1 MKTSLENEKQ
11 LFDRNS
17 LVNLVRKWGDVNTE
31 GILSATCQ
39 IFSDPCIEGFIGYRI
54 ETGNAVV
61 FGDPVCAAVN
71 KQALAKMFQQ
81 YCLSLKIGVVYII
94 VSEEFANLAVQNL
107 GSVLIEFGE
116 KFVLNPLSNPI
127 DRKGSKAG
135 LVRNRVKRA
144 RLEGA
149 LVQEY
154 SGDNSDIEKALQ
166 EVAITWQK
174 ERQGPQV
181 FLADFTL
188 FNDRV
193 GKRWFYAKK
202 EEKIVGVIL
211 LSELQSHNGWL
222 INSILTTK
230 DAPHGISELLV
241 ISVLQTLAQENC
253 QYVSMGPVPGNQLGE
268 IIGLNDFS
276 KTVAHWVYQ
285 LAKKV
290 FHLGGRAAFWKK
302 FEPIIHPSYLLF
314 PEKNLSYSSIKSL
327 LKALNAHV

>member
-1 MKTSLENEKQ
+1 MNVSLENKKQ

-31 GILSATCQ
+31 GILSSTCQ
-39 IFSDPCIEGFIGYRI
+39 FFSDPRIEGFIGYRI
-54 ETGNAVV
+54 EAGNAVV
-61 FGDPVCAAVN
+61 FGDPVCAAAD
-71 KQALAKMFQQ
+71 KQVLAKTFQQ
-81 YCLSLKIGVVYII
+81 YCRSQKIGVVYII
-94 VSEEFANLAVQNL
+94 VSEEFANWAAQNL

-127 DRKGSKAG
+127 DHKGSKAG
-135 LVRNRVKRA
+135 FVRNRVKHA

-149 LVQEY
+149 LIQEY
-154 SGDNSDIEKALQ
+154 SGDNPDIEKALQ

-188 FNDRV
+188 FKDRV
-193 GKRWFYAKK
+193 GKRWFYAKQ
-202 EEKIVGVIL
+202 EEKIVGIII
-211 LSELQSHNGWL
+211 LSELRSYNGWL
-222 INSILTTK
+222 LNSVLITK

-268 IIGLNDFS
+268 IIGLSGFS
-276 KTVAHWVYQ
+276 KTVARWVYQ

-290 FHLGGRAAFWKK
+290 FHLGGREAFWKK
-302 FEPIIHPSYLLF
+302 FEPAIYPSYLLF
-314 PEKNLSYSSIKSL
+314 PEKNLSYSTIKSL